1 MDNEKAK
8 GKRII
13 TLFSVQ
19 IAIFI
24 FLTGLAI
31 TDLLADTSVDY
42 KGIPMFFSEV
52 RIGVSVINILLTLV
66 MALIGERKGIKKILL
81 PMTFSLILEIA
92 TIVFS
97 ILVLNKIALL
107 S

>member
-1 MDNEKAK
+1 MNNEKAK

-31 TDLLADTSVDY
+31 TDLLADTSVNY
-42 KGIPMFFSEV
+42 KGFPKFFSEV

-66 MALIGERKGIKKILL
+66 MALIGERKGAKKILL
-81 PMTFSLILEIA
+81 PMTFSLILEIS

-97 ILVLNKIALL
+97 ILVLNKLALL